1 MSLVGGMF
9 TVRNGHLE
17 RARPFSPVLLPV
29 PSVEADLFPRSD
41 SESLTLEP
49 ATPEEWQQSR
59 QLHAEEWKGPLS
71 IKQYLGREKVIFS
84 QELTKDGKSTCWILT
99 STQLPP
105 NPDGTRLILASCET
119 ISVKASIA
127 RDGELHRTTCAAI
140 GSVFTRMEHRGRGYA
155 GRMMVELGKKVE
167 TWQQPNGDRSQFSVL
182 YSDIGKTFYSQFGWK
197 AFPSTHIHLPPIDQ
211 QIHQQMAQKLTAV
224 HDVYDLTA
232 DDLKDV
238 PAVKFVEQNLLR
250 ESSQTPNTTFVAI
263 DPDLA
268 HFRWHHAREEFVF
281 SALGKKEPLIK
292 GATHLPTGIAVVWTR
307 VLSKDPNDWK
317 LYVLHIIIPPGS
329 DWTSQGQEALSAL
342 LLRAQL
348 EATTWDLQG
357 GVEIWDPKDT
367 IVSAAQNLRTEDHDK
382 VEVVERDE
390 DHIPSLRWTGA
401 GGEDTDV
408 VWLYNQNDDNTD
420 QGSKPEDEKEPSGGI
435 GHYMRI
441 FQYADGL
448 SITLFVLAVI
458 GSIAAGTAPPLMSL
472 IFGKFTDQFNDFSV
486 GASDRESFIRTVN
499 DLVLW
504 FVYLFIARFVILYA
518 ANVGISIA
526 AIRTTAAIRR
536 AFLEATLRQEVW
548 HFDKLSNGSAATQLT
563 TNGNRINQGLA
574 DKLANFAQ
582 GLGLFFSGFI
592 VALSAQ
598 WKLSLIVMTVVP
610 AMFLVSGSA
619 VAFDAV
625 LETKIIRLYSRAA
638 VVAQEALSSIKT
650 VHAFW
655 AQGKLA
661 NKYNGFLLDAQKE
674 GKKKSV
680 LYGILFSADYFL
692 VMSGIALAFWKGFR
706 MFQGGEIKS
715 VGTVF
720 TVVLSITLGATA
732 MAIIVPQLQSI
743 TNASAAAAELFAII
757 DKESKLDP
765 LSPDGKQP
773 SNCRGNI
780 QVRNL
785 CFAYPSRPQAQVLHS
800 LNLSIPAS
808 KTTALVGASG
818 CGKSTL
824 VGLLERWYVPTSGE
838 ILLDGVDLSE
848 YNTAWLR
855 RQIRLVQQEPVLFR
869 GTVFENVAR
878 GFVGSQTSLAQ
889 EEQMKLVEEACKSA
903 NAHDFIV
910 DLPHGY
916 HTQVGERASML
927 SGGQKQR
934 IAIARSIISDPKILL
949 LDEATSALDPRAE
962 KVVQDALNRV
972 SANKTTLIIAH
983 KLATV
988 RKADNIVV
996 MSHGKV
1002 VEEGTHN
1009 ELLERDGQYAALVR
1023 AQDLGSKHAEP
1034 SFIKE
1039 QEDVGLERSATLQR
1053 EKSEPLSLGHDD
1065 DGDEEE
1071 QKLARG
1077 TLNLSLVRC
1086 IWTVLSEQRDLYGW
1100 FSLIFFGCL
1109 IGGGSYPAQ
1118 AIVFSRLTVVFT
1130 LQGREARDE
1139 ADFFS
1144 LMLFVLAL
1152 ANLVGYFAIGWS
1164 CNEVSQAVTTRY
1176 RLEMFERILGMD
1188 AVFFDRPENSSGALT
1203 SKLSSLPTALQ
1214 ELISTNI
1221 GLIFIVLVN
1230 LVSSS
1235 VVAIAYGWKLGLV
1248 VVFGGLPVL
1257 VGAGFVRIR
1266 LEQKSEQEV
1275 GKPFSDSAALAT
1287 EAVTSI
1293 RTISSLTL
1301 EGRIM
1306 DEYNAT
1312 LQGIVGRTCRSLFIT
1327 MFWYA
1332 VSQSVDFLIMA
1343 LGFWYGSRLLASG
1356 EYTTPQFFV
1365 IYISVIFGGQGAGQF
1380 FSYTTSITK
1389 AKVAA
1394 NYIFWLRTLKAKIVE
1409 TEENKDKRPPLS
1421 EGGKDG
1427 ALAVEEVEFRYAQRD
1442 TARVLRGIS
1451 MNIAPGSYAACVGP
1465 SGCGKSTLISLLERF
1480 YDPTSGRITINKA
1493 DIASLSPRNWRV
1505 YMSLVQQEPTLYQG
1519 SIRENITLGLD
1530 YDASEEEI
1538 HEACR
1543 QANAL
1548 EFIQS
1553 LPDGLATECGS
1564 KGLQFSGGQRQ
1575 RIAIARALIR
1585 KPRLLLLDEATSA
1598 LDTQSER
1605 IVQQALD
1612 EAASLRTT
1620 VAVAHRLSTIR
1631 HADIIFVF
1639 AGGKIA
1645 EMGTH
1650 EELLALGGRYF
1661 DMATAQSLD
1670 RA

>member
-1 MSLVGGMF
+1 MADKAPDTT
-9 TVRNGHLE
+9 TVTDE
-17 RARPFSPVLLPV
+17 VK
-29 PSVEADLFPRSD
+29 
-41 SESLTLEP
+41 ESLAAPASDEPNGPAGGLGHYIRIFGYADALSKTLF
-49 ATPEEWQQSR
+49 
-59 QLHAEEWKGPLS
+59 L
-71 IKQYLGREKVIFS
+71 
-84 QELTKDGKSTCWILT
+84 
-99 STQLPP
+99 
-105 NPDGTRLILASCET
+105 LAF
-119 ISVKASIA
+119 V
-127 RDGELHRTTCAAI
+127 
-140 GSVFTRMEHRGRGYA
+140 GSV
-155 GRMMVELGKKVE
+155 
-167 TWQQPNGDRSQFSVL
+167 
-182 YSDIGKTFYSQFGWK
+182 
-197 AFPSTHIHLPPIDQ
+197 
-211 QIHQQMAQKLTAV
+211 
-224 HDVYDLTA
+224 
-232 DDLKDV
+232 
-238 PAVKFVEQNLLR
+238 
-250 ESSQTPNTTFVAI
+250 
-263 DPDLA
+263 
-268 HFRWHHAREEFVF
+268 
-281 SALGKKEPLIK
+281 
-292 GATHLPTGIAVVWTR
+292 
-307 VLSKDPNDWK
+307 
-317 LYVLHIIIPPGS
+317 
-329 DWTSQGQEALSAL
+329 
-342 LLRAQL
+342 
-348 EATTWDLQG
+348 
-357 GVEIWDPKDT
+357 
-367 IVSAAQNLRTEDHDK
+367 
-382 VEVVERDE
+382 
-390 DHIPSLRWTGA
+390 
-401 GGEDTDV
+401 
-408 VWLYNQNDDNTD
+408 
-420 QGSKPEDEKEPSGGI
+420 
-435 GHYMRI
+435 
-441 FQYADGL
+441 
-448 SITLFVLAVI
+448 
-458 GSIAAGTAPPLMSL
+458 AAGTAAPLMSL
-472 IFGKFTDQFNDFSV
+472 IFGRFTDQFNDFSV
-486 GASDRESFIRTVN
+486 GGSDRATFTRTVN

-504 FVYLFIARFVILYA
+504 FVYLFVARFVILYA

-526 AIRTTAAIRR
+526 AIRTTASIRR

-574 DKLANFAQ
+574 DKLANLAQ

-592 VALSAQ
+592 VALCVQ
-598 WKLSLIVMTVVP
+598 WKLSLIIMTIVP
-610 AMFLVSGSA
+610 AMFLVSGGA
-619 VAFDAV
+619 VAFDTV
-625 LETKIIRLYSRAA
+625 LESKIIRLYSRAA
-638 VVAQEALSSIKT
+638 VIAQEALSSIKT

-655 AQGKLA
+655 AQRKLA
-661 NKYNGFLLDAQKE
+661 DKYNGFLLDAQKV
-674 GKKKSV
+674 GMKKCIV
-680 LYGILFSADYFL
+680 YGILFSADYFL

-706 MFQGGEIKS
+706 MFESGEIKS
-715 VGTVF
+715 IGTVF
-720 TVVLSITLGATA
+720 TVVLSVTIGATA
-732 MAIIVPQLQSI
+732 MSIIVPQMQSI
-743 TNASAAAAELFAII
+743 SNASAAAAELFTII
-757 DKESKLDP
+757 DKESQLDP

-773 SNCRGNI
+773 SSCRGDI

-800 LNLSIPAS
+800 LNLSIPAN

-848 YNTAWLR
+848 YNTGWLR
-855 RQIRLVQQEPVLFR
+855 KQIRLVQQEPVLFR
-869 GTVFENVAR
+869 GTVFENVAK
-878 GFVGSQTSLAQ
+878 GFVGSQIGLS
-889 EEQMKLVEEACKSA
+889 EDEQMKLVQEACKSA
-903 NAHDFIV
+903 NAHDFV
-910 DLPHGY
+910 VELPHGY
-916 HTQVGERASML
+916 QTQVGERASML

-934 IAIARSIISDPKILL
+934 LAIARSIISDPKILL

-988 RKADNIVV
+988 KKADNIVV
-996 MSHGKV
+996 MSHGRV
-1002 VEEGTHN
+1002 VEQGTHSD
-1009 ELLERDGQYAALVR
+1009 LMARAGQYAALVR
-1023 AQDLGSKHAEP
+1023 AQDLGSEQAEADF
-1034 SFIKE
+1034 SKE
-1039 QEDVGLERSATLQR
+1039 REDVELERSDTLQR
-1053 EKSEPLSLGHDD
+1053 EKSATLSRVD
-1065 DGDEEE
+1065 DEEE
-1071 QKLARG
+1071 QNLARG
-1077 TLNLSLVRC
+1077 TLSMSLVRC
-1086 IWTVLSEQRDLYGW
+1086 IWTVLFEQRDLYGW
-1100 FSLIFFGCL
+1100 FTVIFFGCL
-1109 IGGGSYPAQ
+1109 VGGGSYPAQ
-1118 AIVFSRLTVVFT
+1118 AIIFSHLTKVFT
-1130 LQGREARDE
+1130 LQGREARDQ

-1152 ANLVGYFAIGWS
+1152 ANLVSYFAIGWS
-1164 CNEVSQAVTTRY
+1164 CNEVSQVVTTRY
-1176 RLEMFERILGMD
+1176 RLEMFQRVLGMD

-1203 SKLSSLPTALQ
+1203 SKLSSLPSALQ

-1248 VVFGGLPVL
+1248 VVCGGLPVL
-1257 VGAGFVRIR
+1257 VGSGWVRIR
-1266 LEQKSEQEV
+1266 LEQKSDQEV
-1275 GKPFSDSAALAT
+1275 GKPFSESAALAT

-1301 EGRIM
+1301 EERIM
-1306 DEYNAT
+1306 GEYNAT
-1312 LQGIVGRTCRSLFIT
+1312 LQGIVGRTSRSLFVT

-1332 VSQSVDFLIMA
+1332 LSQSTDFLIMA

-1365 IYISVIFGGQGAGQF
+1365 IYMAVIFGGQAAGQF
-1380 FSYTTSITK
+1380 FGHTTSITK

-1409 TEENKDKRPPLS
+1409 TEENKDKGPPLN

-1427 ALAVEEVEFRYAQRD
+1427 ALAVEDVEFRYAQRD

-1480 YDPTSGRITINKA
+1480 YDPTSGRITINHA

-1530 YDASEEEI
+1530 YEASEEEI

-1553 LPDGLATECGS
+1553 LPEGLATECGS

-1620 VAVAHRLSTIR
+1620 VAVAHRLSTIK

-1650 EELLALGGRYF
+1650 EELLALRGRYF

-1670 RA
+1670 QA